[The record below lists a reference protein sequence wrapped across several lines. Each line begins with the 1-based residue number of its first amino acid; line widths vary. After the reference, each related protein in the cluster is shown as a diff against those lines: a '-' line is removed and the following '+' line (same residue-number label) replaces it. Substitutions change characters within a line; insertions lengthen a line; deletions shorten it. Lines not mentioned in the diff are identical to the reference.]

1 MKNDQLPNITKIGN
15 GSKVR
20 AAVAQLI
27 GYVNTYSNA
36 TDADTIKAF
45 FTAAAA
51 ATTGRA
57 VAPPEEEDGGEE
69 GE

>member
-15 GSKVR
+15 GSEVR
-20 AAVAQLI
+20 AAVAKLI
-27 GYVNTYSNA
+27 GYANTYSNS
-36 TDADTIKAF
+36 TDAAALKAF

-57 VAPPEEEDGGEE
+57 GAPAEPEGA
-69 GE
+69 